1 MSIFYTSNKSYYK
14 NKNFYINS
22 CRRQQ
27 IVNKLAKEV
36 KIKKHINNKTN
47 IFFLDDTKQFLG
59 SYKIRGAISKIS
71 SLIKKGSKN
80 ICLAS
85 TGNFGLCISYLS
97 DKNNIKCKVFVS
109 KDTSKNKINKLKKF
123 KAEIDFSGKSYDEA
137 KERAK
142 KYAKNNKV
150 KFIDVCSNDIF
161 YGNASLTLEAIKKI
175 EFTDKNFLRKKI
187 LVVYPL
193 GSGSLATP
201 GIKILKYLNYNIDI
215 ATVEPKNF
223 CKFYYK
229 FTKKNKPNFKKSIA
243 EGASVKK
250 IPKINQDFLVKNV
263 DIVSFVNDNEI
274 KKSIKYLYNNF
285 KIKSEGAGALAVAF
299 FIKNKK
305 LILKN
310 YEIVLLPVCGS
321 NIDQK
326 TFIKIIQK
334 SY

>member
-22 CRRQQ
+22 NKREL

-36 KIKKHINNKTN
+36 KIKKHVINKTK
-47 IFFLDDTKQFLG
+47 IYFIDETKQFLG
-59 SYKIRGAISKIS
+59 SYKIRGAISKIN
-71 SLIKKGSKN
+71 SLKKKGNKN

-97 DKNNIKCKVFVS
+97 NKNNIKCKVFVS
-109 KDTSKNKINKLKKF
+109 KDTSKNKINKLRKF
-123 KAEIDFSGKSYDEA
+123 KAEIDFSGNSYDEA
-137 KERAK
+137 KEKAK
-142 KYAKNNKV
+142 KYAKNNKI
-150 KFIDVCSNDIF
+150 KFIDVCGNDIF

-175 EFTDKNFLRKKI
+175 KFIDKQFLKKKT

-201 GIKILKYLNYNIDI
+201 GIKILKYLNYKIDI
-215 ATVEPKNF
+215 ATVEPENF
-223 CKFYYK
+223 CKLYFK

-250 IPKINQDFLVKNV
+250 IPKINYNFLIKNV
-263 DIVSFVNDNEI
+263 NIVSYVSDNQI
-274 KKSIKYLYNNF
+274 KKSIKYLYNNY

-299 FIKNKK
+299 FLKNKK
-305 LILKN
+305 LILQN
-310 YEIVLLPVCGS
+310 YETILLPICGS
-321 NIDQK
+321 NIDKK
-326 TFIKIIQK
+326 TYDKIIQK
-334 SY
+334 FY